1 MCCLPAKAP
10 LNQRLSKWEAKNSTQ
25 GVYRKI
31 QKQESAHHDYS
42 TDDGDILSTLSNM
55 GIVKFRVAERILRLH
70 RSELLAAGYPP
81 AQAAQVVRASSK
93 WKADYLAEM
102 SASEVAILTD
112 PANLGKLFY
121 VAAMTDL
128 SRTNQVTYL
137 RLGSM
142 SLKVAFELG
151 IGDAAIEFAKLEL
164 RTRGVAEMG
173 DPDALSKPVDLPPNI
188 LDYIRRTAI
197 ARENWRSMSLYLD
210 HSLRKPQSST
220 AAKALYQLA
229 VDLSTMT
236 RPSFN
241 TIDQVIPSERLE
253 LPWFLLQRAADQYY
267 AHLPS
272 DSDDAAEV
280 QRTYAE
286 ALNTG
291 RDGWNDSRAAE
302 LLLRNTEEVKP
313 GSPRWVELLT
323 QAAMQGD
330 PDFCFRLGDHRLKE
344 EGWHPESRKWRKP
357 SDKTSLWW
365 IELSAYGMRHF
376 PIRAR
381 QRYLLLAVLLREN
394 GFREDATSY
403 LVRGQAALRE
413 SHSPDA
419 EVSIQWLQDT
429 IDDWD
434 NPEWKMTSTILLN
447 AEPLYKQQ
455 RQETAQHKAHQ
466 GLR

>member
-1 MCCLPAKAP
+1 M
-10 LNQRLSKWEAKNSTQ
+10 NQRLSKWGYQRSAQ
-25 GVYRKI
+25 DVYNEIKI
-31 QKQESAHHDYS
+31 QDSVHHNYS
-42 TDDGDILSTLSNM
+42 PDGGNILSILGKI
-55 GIVKFRVAERILRLH
+55 GIENIRVAERILRLH

-81 AQAAQVVRASSK
+81 AQAAQVARTSSK
-93 WKADYLAEM
+93 WKADYQAELG
-102 SASEVAILTD
+102 AQEVAIMTD
-112 PANLGKLFY
+112 HANLGTLFF

-128 SRTNQVTYL
+128 SRTNQMTYFK
-137 RLGSM
+137 LGSM
-142 SLKVAFELG
+142 SLRVAFELG
-151 IGDAAIEFAKLEL
+151 EGDAAIEFAKLEL

-197 ARENWRSMSLYLD
+197 AREDWRSMCLYLD
-210 HSLRKPQSST
+210 HSLRKPQSSA
-220 AAKALYQLA
+220 AAKVLYQLA
-229 VDLSTMT
+229 VDLSNMA
-236 RPSFN
+236 RPSLQ

-272 DSDDAAEV
+272 DGDEAAGV

-291 RDGWNDSRAAE
+291 RDRWNDSRAAE

-330 PDFCFRLGDHRLKE
+330 PDFCFRLADHRLRE
-344 EGWHPESRKWRKP
+344 EGWHPESRRWRKP
-357 SDKTSLWW
+357 SDRTSLWW

-394 GFREDATSY
+394 GFREEATDY

-413 SHSPDA
+413 SSSPDA
-419 EVSIQWLQDT
+419 EASIQWLQDT
-429 IDDWD
+429 IDDWN

-447 AEPLYKQQ
+447 AEPLYKQR
-455 RQETAQHKAHQ
+455 RQEEARRKAP
-466 GLR
+466 